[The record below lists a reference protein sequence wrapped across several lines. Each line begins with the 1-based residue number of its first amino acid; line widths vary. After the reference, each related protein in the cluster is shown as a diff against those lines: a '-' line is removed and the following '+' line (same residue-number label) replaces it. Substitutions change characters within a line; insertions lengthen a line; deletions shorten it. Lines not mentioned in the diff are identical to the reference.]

1 MPLRRRPAEP
11 SPRLL
16 ALLAGPDPE
25 RGAVEAHASGAEHPA
40 VAEEFWLPRR
50 EWLEERSATPGHR
63 RSREEAT
70 EPHVNPSAPGEAPA
84 RGHRAPPGRH
94 RRPRPPGPALLS
106 VPAALRGARVT
117 GPAAAAVGMVV
128 VVLLAVGVF
137 GVRVA
142 WARAASAPE
151 PVVAGAGTSAPS
163 ALVSRT
169 PRAGVPGDL
178 VGPSSRPSSPP
189 SGAGGAGRLVVHV
202 VGQVRRP
209 GVVVLSAGAR
219 VGEALTRAGGALPGA
234 DLGAL
239 NLARALVDG
248 EQVRVPRPGEAP
260 PAAAEAPGGAGA
272 AGSAGPAGGGTA
284 GSATPVN
291 LNTATV
297 AVLEELPGVG
307 PVLAQ
312 RIVDWRTEHGRF
324 TSVDELAEVSGI
336 GEKMFAQLQGK
347 VTV

>member
-16 ALLAGPDPE
+16 ALLAGPDQ
-25 RGAVEAHASGAEHPA
+25 GAVEAQASGAEDQ
-40 VAEEFWLPRR
+40 AEAEGFWLPRR
-50 EWLEERSATPGHR
+50 EWLEERPATAGHR
-63 RSREEAT
+63 RGREEAT
-70 EPHVNPSAPGEAPA
+70 QPHPNPSAPGEAPA

-106 VPAALRGARVT
+106 VPVALRGARVT

-169 PRAGVPGDL
+169 PGAGVPGDA
-178 VGPSSRPSSPP
+178 VSPSSRPSSPP

-209 GVVVLSAGAR
+209 GVVVLSPGAR

-248 EQVRVPRPGEAP
+248 EQVRVPKPGEAA

-272 AGSAGPAGGGTA
+272 AGSGGAASGTA
-284 GSATPVN
+284 GSALPVN